1 MTRALLKET
10 ASSLKVLLSE
20 AQRAASELENEFPR
34 HVHFQKWMAAKH
46 SPVPWEIVYQ
56 RARAEDTPVELVLT
70 LAVRSA
76 LAEVIEKLNWCLV
89 KIEAEAQPIGS
100 LKLATVKR
108 VELP

>member
-10 ASSLKVLLSE
+10 ASSFKALLSE
-20 AQRAASELENEFPR
+20 AQRAASEMENEFPR
-34 HVHFQKWMAAKH
+34 HVHLQKWMAAKH

-56 RARAEDTPVELVLT
+56 RARAEESPPELVLA
-70 LAVRSA
+70 LAVRAA

-89 KIEAEAQPIGS
+89 KINAEAQPIGS

-108 VELP
+108 LA